1 MRKIKG
7 KRSASSIVGCA
18 PRCAEPHAETPEGV
32 LTATIHRRQ
41 TVSKSITSFVG
52 LDVHKDSTAI
62 GEAEAGRESPRF
74 IGTVGPD
81 LGQLLKALKSLG
93 RPETMLVVY
102 EAGPC
107 GYGLARQLRSRGYT
121 CEVVA
126 AGKIARRPGERIK
139 TDRRDALTLARLARS
154 GDLVRVMV
162 PDERDEAMRDLSR
175 AREDAVRA
183 RLKARQQLKALLL
196 RHGHRYGGKS
206 SWTLAH
212 ERYLA
217 AVSFA
222 HPAQDIAFAE
232 YRQAVREG
240 HERVERLTQALR
252 DQTEHWRMRPLVAAL
267 SSLRGIDF
275 VAAVTLAAEIGDFSR
290 FAHPCELMGF
300 LGLVPSE
307 YSTGDTRRQG
317 DITKT
322 GNGHARRV
330 LVEAAWNYR
339 FPARISRVLQIR
351 QEGQPKAV
359 REIAWRAQLRL
370 AHRYRRLSSRK
381 LHPNKICV
389 AIARELAGFLWDIA
403 RQVKVAA

>member
-1 MRKIKG
+1 M
-7 KRSASSIVGCA
+7 
-18 PRCAEPHAETPEGV
+18 
-32 LTATIHRRQ
+32 
-41 TVSKSITSFVG
+41 SKNISSFVG

-62 GEAEAGRESPRF
+62 GEAETGREIPRF

-93 RPETMLVVY
+93 KPQAMLVVY

-107 GYGLARQLRSRGYT
+107 GYGLVRELRSRGYA

-126 AGKIARRPGERIK
+126 PGKIARRPGERIK

-154 GDLVRVMV
+154 GDLVRVIV

-175 AREDAVRA
+175 AREDAMRA

-196 RHGHRYGGKS
+196 RHGHRYAGKK
-206 SWTLAH
+206 SWTLTH

-217 AVSFA
+217 TVSFA

-240 HERVERLTQALR
+240 HEQVERLTEALR
-252 DQTEHWRMRPLVAAL
+252 SQTEHWRMKPLVAAL

-290 FAHPCELMGF
+290 FAHPRELMGF

-307 YSTGDTRRQG
+307 YSTGNTHRQG
-317 DITKT
+317 HITKT
-322 GNGHARRV
+322 GNSHARRM
-330 LVEAAWNYR
+330 LIEAAWNYR
-339 FPARISRVLQIR
+339 FPARISRHLQLR
-351 QEGQPKAV
+351 LEGQPRAV

-381 LHPNKICV
+381 LHVNKICV
-389 AIARELAGFLWDIA
+389 AIARELTGFLWDIG
-403 RQVKVAA
+403 RQVTVTA

>member
-1 MRKIKG
+1 MKE
-7 KRSASSIVGCA
+7 A
-18 PRCAEPHAETPEGV
+18 
-32 LTATIHRRQ
+32 
-41 TVSKSITSFVG
+41 ITSFIG

-62 GEAEAGRESPRF
+62 AVAKVAGEAPQF

-81 LGQLLKALKSLG
+81 LAQLLKVLKSLG
-93 RPETMLVVY
+93 IPETILVVY

-107 GYGLARQLRSRGYT
+107 GYGLVRQLRSRGYP

-154 GDLVRVMV
+154 GDLVMVRV

-196 RHGHRYGGKS
+196 RHGHRYSGKS

-217 AVSFA
+217 TVSFA
-222 HPAQDIAFAE
+222 HPAQETAYAE
-232 YRQAVREG
+232 YRQTVREG

-252 DQTEHWRMRPLVAAL
+252 DQNEHWRMRSVVAAL

-290 FAHPCELMGF
+290 FAHPRELMGF

-307 YSTGDTRRQG
+307 YSTGQTRRQG

-322 GNGHARRV
+322 GNTHARRV

-339 FPARISRVLQIR
+339 FPARISRVLQLR
-351 QEGQPKAV
+351 QEGQSKAV

-389 AIARELAGFLWDIA
+389 AIARELTGFVWDIA
-403 RQVKVAA
+403 HQVKVAA